1 VTLGIAKAA
10 DFVVK
15 VAELV
20 AEMVVE
26 PVAELPLLTHD
37 P

>member
-1 VTLGIAKAA
+1 VALGTAKVA

-26 PVAELPLLTHD
+26 PVAELPPLTHD
-37 P
+37 E